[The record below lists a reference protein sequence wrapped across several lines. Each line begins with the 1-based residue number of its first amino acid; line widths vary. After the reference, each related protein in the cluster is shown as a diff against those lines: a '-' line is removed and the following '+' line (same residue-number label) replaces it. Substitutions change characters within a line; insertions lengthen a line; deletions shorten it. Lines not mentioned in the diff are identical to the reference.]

1 MVIWGFSLWLYRQN
15 ITFLVFGKYEV
26 GFNRL
31 KIKLKVQTSIHE
43 FEKLEVYSGFPLA
56 MRTFFQSG
64 NYQKVIEMSSNLGP
78 C

>member
-1 MVIWGFSLWLYRQN
+1 MSHNGHIGFFLMVGQTKHYYLSA
-15 ITFLVFGKYEV
+15 TSLVFGKYEV

-56 MRTFFQSG
+56 MRTF
-64 NYQKVIEMSSNLGP
+64 SSLGI
-78 C
+78 